1 MAKESIFQGL
11 PENLP
16 KPPEGA
22 PKVELPAELQGKTPE
37 EIYST
42 MSTAHHQEVDAA
54 VNKTKVDMADKA
66 ATVKPDEPKP
76 GEKPKYGPYTPG
88 QQQPG
93 QPPGQP
99 PAGTGEPDRYLDPD
113 AFMEQQFDKRIAPL
127 ANATV
132 SAIRSPIG

>member
-88 QQQPG
+88 QQQAGQQQPG
-93 QPPGQP
+93 QQTEQ
-99 PAGTGEPDRYLDPD
+99 ADPDRYLDPEG
-113 AFMEQQFDKRIAPL
+113 FMTAQFDKRIAPL